1 MSYFPLFV
9 DLQDKPVAL
18 YGAGQIASRRLRGLL
33 RFGARVTVTA
43 PEISE
48 SVRELA
54 QDYENQVQL
63 NVQRYQPDSISDAV
77 LVLSATNDLETDR
90 QIYAECRAKGIPV
103 NIASDQSLCD
113 FYFPALVEQDGI
125 VAGISS
131 GGADH
136 KRVRQVS
143 AAIREVLAREEE
155 KNG

>member
-18 YGAGQIASRRLRGLL
+18 YGAGEIASRRLRGLL

-48 SVRELA
+48 PVRELA
-54 QDYENQVQL
+54 REYAPQVTL
-63 NVQRYQPDSISDAV
+63 VQAHYATGSIPKAM
-77 LVLSATNDLETDR
+77 LALSATNDPETDR

-143 AAIREVLAREEE
+143 AAIRAVLAEEEE

>member
-18 YGAGQIASRRLRGLL
+18 YGAGQIAARRLCGLL
-33 RFGARVTVTA
+33 RFGAQVTVTA

-48 SVRELA
+48 EIRVLA
-54 QDYENQVQL
+54 QKYAAQVTLMQA
-63 NVQRYQPDSISDAV
+63 RYTAGSIPKVMLA
-77 LVLSATNDLETDR
+77 LSATNDPDTDR
-90 QIYAECRAKGIPV
+90 QIYAECRTKGIPV

>member
-18 YGAGQIASRRLRGLL
+18 YGAGQIAARRLRGLL

-43 PEISE
+43 PEIGGP
-48 SVRELA
+48 VRELA
-54 QDYENQVQL
+54 REYENQVQL
-63 NVQRYQPDSISDAV
+63 VAQRYQPGGIPDV
-77 LVLSATNDLETDR
+77 MLVLSATNDPQTDW
-90 QIYAECRAKGIPV
+90 QIYEECRAKGIPV

-143 AAIREVLAREEE
+143 AAIRAVLAEKEE
-155 KNG
+155 KNR